1 MDRQYIRDA
10 QIIERY
16 LLGTLS
22 AAEEQAFEEAYLAD
36 AELLD
41 ELEVAERLRE
51 GVRDLHGAGPAAP
64 QQRRS
69 GWLATVASPRFG
81 IAASVVAAAALV
93 SAGALYLQNRVL
105 QSSGPTPL
113 TAATHTRLLP
123 LVSVRGADNANVLVA
138 PPPDEWIVLLLD
150 AGFADYDRYR
160 AMLVRRD
167 RNAEQELL
175 RLDGMTPTYEGLLAV
190 GVPGRMLAVGEY
202 EIRLQAGRA
211 DWPIGR
217 DLDELSRTS
226 LRVTPRP

>member
-1 MDRQYIRDA
+1 
-10 QIIERY
+10 

-51 GVRDLHGAGPAAP
+51 GVRDLHGAGPVAP

-123 LVSVRGADNANVLVA
+123 LVSVRGPDNANVLVA

-150 AGFADYDRYR
+150 AGFADYDHDR

-190 GVPGRMLAVGEY
+190 GVPGRMLAAGEY

-226 LRVTPRP
+226 LLVTHRP